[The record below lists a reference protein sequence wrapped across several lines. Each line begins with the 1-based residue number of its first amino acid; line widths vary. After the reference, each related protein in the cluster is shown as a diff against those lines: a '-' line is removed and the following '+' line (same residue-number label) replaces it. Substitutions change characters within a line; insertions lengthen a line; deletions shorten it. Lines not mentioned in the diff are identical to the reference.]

1 MIEQPMEN
9 RKWFQKRD
17 LLLILLVGA
26 AAAVLFFW
34 PKEQG
39 AAAVISQEGRE
50 LYCIDLTQV
59 EAPYDISIGG
69 EYPLVIHVEKGA
81 VCFQGPP
88 APIKSASAPAAF
100 QKRTRRRVPAGKGHH
115 PVTGPKGS

>member
-59 EAPYDISIGG
+59 DAPYDISIGG

-81 VCFQGPP
+81 VCLCLEGITIQ
-88 APIKSASAPAAF
+88 S
-100 QKRTRRRVPAGKGHH
+100 
-115 PVTGPKGS
+115 

>member
-50 LYCIDLTQV
+50 LYCI
-59 EAPYDISIGG
+59 EWM
-69 EYPLVIHVEKGA
+69 
-81 VCFQGPP
+81 PP
-88 APIKSASAPAAF
+88 MIFLSAGNTPW
-100 QKRTRRRVPAGKGHH
+100 
-115 PVTGPKGS
+115 

>member
-69 EYPLVIHVEKGA
+69 EYPLVTFAGRHT
-81 VCFQGPP
+81 
-88 APIKSASAPAAF
+88 APCPLLESRPV
-100 QKRTRRRVPAGKGHH
+100 RTQ
-115 PVTGPKGS
+115 T

>member
-34 PKEQG
+34 PKEG
-39 AAAVISQEGRE
+39 SGHLSQDGPM
-50 LYCIDLTQV
+50 DQSLT
-59 EAPYDISIGG
+59 
-69 EYPLVIHVEKGA
+69 
-81 VCFQGPP
+81 
-88 APIKSASAPAAF
+88 PI
-100 QKRTRRRVPAGKGHH
+100 
-115 PVTGPKGS
+115 

>member
-34 PKEQG
+34 PKAQG
-39 AAAVISQEGRE
+39 LS
-50 LYCIDLTQV
+50 L
-59 EAPYDISIGG
+59 
-69 EYPLVIHVEKGA
+69 IH
-81 VCFQGPP
+81 
-88 APIKSASAPAAF
+88 I
-100 QKRTRRRVPAGKGHH
+100 
-115 PVTGPKGS
+115 

>member
-34 PKEQG
+34 PKEQR
-39 AAAVISQEGRE
+39 AAAVISQKGRE
-50 LYCIDLTQV
+50 LYCIDLT
-59 EAPYDISIGG
+59 
-69 EYPLVIHVEKGA
+69 
-81 VCFQGPP
+81 
-88 APIKSASAPAAF
+88 
-100 QKRTRRRVPAGKGHH
+100 
-115 PVTGPKGS
+115 

>member
-39 AAAVISQEGRE
+39 AAAVSYTHLDVYKRQLDSR
-50 LYCIDLTQV
+50 L
-59 EAPYDISIGG
+59 PFFSIM
-69 EYPLVIHVEKGA
+69 EKWG
-81 VCFQGPP
+81 
-88 APIKSASAPAAF
+88 
-100 QKRTRRRVPAGKGHH
+100 
-115 PVTGPKGS
+115 

>member
-59 EAPYDISIGG
+59 DAPMIF
-69 EYPLVIHVEKGA
+69 L
-81 VCFQGPP
+81 
-88 APIKSASAPAAF
+88 SAGNTPW
-100 QKRTRRRVPAGKGHH
+100 
-115 PVTGPKGS
+115 

>member
-81 VCFQGPP
+81 VCFQE
-88 APIKSASAPAAF
+88 ASCPD
-100 QKRTRRRVPAGKGHH
+100 QVCVRTGRLSKRH
-115 PVTGPKGS
+115 PSMSILVI